1 MGYNAA
7 TRRLA
12 AGLATFAMLLAA
24 LAPAVTS
31 ALAAANSQ
39 HVVWTAVCTADGAR
53 LVPVPTDA
61 HGVPVAPTAH
71 HVEHCPFCSP
81 HAASTALPPAPAL
94 AVVPVVGGSDQV
106 APLFLLAPRPL
117 FAWAAAQPRAPPFA
131 S

>member
-1 MGYNAA
+1 MGFRAF

-12 AGLATFAMLLAA
+12 ASVATFAMLLAA

-31 ALAAANSQ
+31 ALAAANGQ
-39 HVVWTAVCTADGAR
+39 HVAWTAVCTADGAR

-61 HGVPVAPTAH
+61 DGVPVAPKAH
-71 HVEHCPFCSP
+71 QIDHCPFCAP
-81 HAASTALPPAPAL
+81 HGAGTALPPTATL
-94 AVVPVVGGSDQV
+94 AVPAVAGSDPV

-117 FAWAAAQPRAPPFA
+117 FAWATAQPRAPPAF